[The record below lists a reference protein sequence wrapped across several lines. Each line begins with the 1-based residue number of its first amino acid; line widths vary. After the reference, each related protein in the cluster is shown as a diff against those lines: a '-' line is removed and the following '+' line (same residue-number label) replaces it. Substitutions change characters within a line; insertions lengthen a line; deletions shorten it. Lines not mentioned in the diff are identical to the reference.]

1 MRVFALYNI
10 KGGVGKT
17 ASAVNLAYLSSTG
30 GSVTLLWDLDPQGAA
45 SYCFRL
51 QPKVK
56 GGRKALMDKKTDV
69 EDLVR
74 STAYPD
80 LDLLPADFSY
90 RNLDLSLSESKKP
103 TRMFRK
109 LLEPLVGE
117 YDNVFLD
124 CPPGI
129 SLMTENIFQAA
140 DVLLIPLIP
149 TSLSLRTYE
158 QINGFLEREEIRH
171 LRKLAF
177 FTMADRRKKLHR
189 QVMETLGAS
198 EADLLATVIPYAS
211 DVERIAVEQKPL
223 AAFAPRSASAVAYE
237 ALWNEVRARI
247 SDR

>member
-109 LLEPLVGE
+109 LLEPLAGE

-189 QVMETLGAS
+189 EVIDTLHGT
-198 EADLLATVIPYAS
+198 ERDVLATVIPYAS

-237 ALWNEVRARI
+237 ALWNEVRARLAK
-247 SDR
+247 

>member
-1 MRVFALYNI
+1 MKVFALYNI

-17 ASAVNLAYLSSTG
+17 ASAVNLAYLSSVDG
-30 GSVTLLWDLDPQGAA
+30 HRTLLWDLDPQGAA

-51 QPKVK
+51 QPKLK

-69 EDLVR
+69 DELIKA
-74 STAYPD
+74 TPYAN

-109 LLEPLVGE
+109 LLEPLAGD
-117 YDNVFLD
+117 YDHVFLD

-129 SLMTENIFQAA
+129 SLTTENIFQAA

-149 TSLSLRTYE
+149 TSLSLRTFE
-158 QINGFLEREEIRH
+158 QINTFLSREDIDH
-171 LRKLAF
+171 LRVLAF

-189 QVMETLGAS
+189 EVMETLGAG
-198 EADLLATVIPYAS
+198 DDRLLATTIPYAS

-223 AAFAPRSASAVAYE
+223 ARFAPRSASAVAYGE
-237 ALWNEVRARI
+237 LWGEVQTRLKG
-247 SDR
+247 

>member
-109 LLEPLVGE
+109 LLEPLAGE

-158 QINGFLEREEIRH
+158 QIDGFLEREEIRH

-189 QVMETLGAS
+189 EVIDTLHGT
-198 EADLLATVIPYAS
+198 ERDVLATVIPYAS

-237 ALWNEVRARI
+237 ALWNEVRARLAK
-247 SDR
+247 